1 VQDVAQAYPFTI
13 TPLLG
18 NLALTT
24 IRVFKQKKG
33 GRIMKGTKKGFLV
46 STVIL
51 GLSLMV
57 AAVGI
62 GAGKPVFLGFAGGPA
77 TGVYGKAAAAIS
89 IVLKEKSGGSISP
102 TSQATSGG
110 GENVTL
116 VSTGKADMGIA
127 AAPDLHEAYYGEGL
141 WKGKQTMNFRIVGNS
156 LDAVV
161 NFVVLEKSGIK
172 TLKDLSGKKVSL
184 GSPGSA
190 SAGFGERFL
199 TEMGLKVQKQF
210 LAGGEAATALKDGQI
225 DAYCWAPSMPAPDV
239 VDLTSTSAIRLLDVG
254 PTANEIGFFKK
265 YSFYRPFTVPKG
277 TYKGLDHDVPTVV
290 CGTFW
295 IVNKDL
301 PEDLVYQMTKIA
313 FTNTDALRK
322 AFGPLKV
329 MQANESAISGIAVPL
344 HAGAEKFWKETG
356 LKIPEALRA
365 K

>member
-1 VQDVAQAYPFTI
+1 
-13 TPLLG
+13 
-18 NLALTT
+18 
-24 IRVFKQKKG
+24 
-33 GRIMKGTKKGFLV
+33 MKVTKKRFLM
-46 STVIL
+46 STLIM
-51 GLSLMV
+51 GLLLMV
-57 AAVGI
+57 ATVGI
-62 GAGKPVFLGFAGGPA
+62 AAEKPMFLGFAGGPA

-89 IVLKEKSGGSISP
+89 IVLKDKSGGSISA

-127 AAPDLHEAYYGEGL
+127 AAPDLHEAFYGEGL
-141 WKGKQTMNFRIVGNS
+141 WKGKQTTNFRIVGNS

-172 TLKDLSGKKVSL
+172 TLKDLNGKKVSL

-199 TEMGLKVQKQF
+199 TEMGLRVQKQY
-210 LAGGEAATALKDGQI
+210 LAGGEAATALKDGQL

-239 VDLTSTSAIRLLDVG
+239 VDLTSTTTIRLLDVG
-254 PTANEIGFFKK
+254 PLAKEIGFFKK

-277 TYKGLDHDVPTVV
+277 TYKGVDQDVSTVV

-301 PEDLVYQMTKIA
+301 PQDLVYQMAKIA
-313 FTNTDALRK
+313 YTNTDALRK

-344 HAGAEKFWKETG
+344 HAGAEKFWKEAG
-356 LKIPEALRA
+356 VKIPEALRA